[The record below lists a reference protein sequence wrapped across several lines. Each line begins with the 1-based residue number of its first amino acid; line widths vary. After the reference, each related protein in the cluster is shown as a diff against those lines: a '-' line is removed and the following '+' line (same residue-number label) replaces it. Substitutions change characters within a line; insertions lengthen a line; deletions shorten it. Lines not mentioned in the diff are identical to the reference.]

1 MFAWLSPSI
10 AIECEKIDIFR
21 ESVKMLI
28 SFILNI
34 KRKLVCELP
43 TIRNYIH
50 KQCNMV
56 VVFCCNRELL
66 VNFKKVISF
75 RFHLRDNLV
84 YKCSQESLSVWLF
97 WCNIIRVLHE
107 INHLFAA
114 EMEWRKMTARSG
126 LKIVHNGVV
135 FHRYECKHDTTDYF
149 LRCAAKIV
157 TAAEKILANYRTV
170 STELKKTF

>member
-1 MFAWLSPSI
+1 MFPTGKTKTFTNICNFPERKTLTSKSNKTIKTRKLEVLILTESIFGTACTLLIIRNSSEKENVCMTQPTI

-34 KRKLVCELP
+34 KRKLVRELP

-97 WCNIIRVLHE
+97 
-107 INHLFAA
+107 
-114 EMEWRKMTARSG
+114 
-126 LKIVHNGVV
+126 
-135 FHRYECKHDTTDYF
+135 
-149 LRCAAKIV
+149 
-157 TAAEKILANYRTV
+157 
-170 STELKKTF
+170 